1 MSELYACE
9 HPSLRFLVW
18 IKAGQLRTYANITRD
33 VAPEYVFFWGA
44 TNNSPVTFHYGSS
57 EIWISRRFS
66 ISVHYGN
73 CLITYS
79 LQSVKHQCCLAHKF
93 QPAPPSPAI
102 TPGHTRSPPIP
113 TARQACPKHPHIWID
128 VGDIP
133 ANSPPVA
140 KIMAT
145 TANAARHSLGGLG
158 HEYERIPNSG
168 TS

>member
-1 MSELYACE
+1 MASSKRMLLLSGRPLASVI
-9 HPSLRFLVW
+9 HLIPSTPSKLPFV
-18 IKAGQLRTYANITRD
+18 AGL
-33 VAPEYVFFWGA
+33 
-44 TNNSPVTFHYGSS
+44 
-57 EIWISRRFS
+57 IS
-66 ISVHYGN
+66 
-73 CLITYS
+73 
-79 LQSVKHQCCLAHKF
+79 
-93 QPAPPSPAI
+93 SPAVGCLLAVLAAFAGPR
-102 TPGHTRSPPIP
+102 TPGYTRSPPIP

-140 KIMAT
+140 KIMAV